1 VTLNNVGEERDIDF
15 LEIRRK
21 NMTSN
26 RIKEEVCVMA
36 IIQEAFDISPDI
48 MTKIL
53 TGEYKRIGGVVRFAV
68 GPHKGQIVKHL
79 EPVNL
84 KAAEEAKGIGVKALQ
99 FARNNKKAL
108 IIAGVGTGLA
118 VAGAGIYHKFKSR
131 EPKAVKK
138 FRLAL
143 KTYIDAIRIG
153 KLDVK
158 TIDDLME
165 ALETLKKH
173 KNYNNFSIQLST
185 EEFDVLVKKIYEYTM
200 KLAKDNAVELA
211 VDEQANSE
219 DAIIS
224 LQRYLNTQKRIFK
237 MVA

>member
-1 VTLNNVGEERDIDF
+1 
-15 LEIRRK
+15 
-21 NMTSN
+21 
-26 RIKEEVCVMA
+26 MA

-48 MTKIL
+48 MSKIL
-53 TGEYKRIGGVVRFAV
+53 TGEYKRIGGAVRFAV
-68 GPHKGQIVKHL
+68 GTHKGQIVKHL
-79 EPVNL
+79 KPVNL
-84 KAAEEAKGIGVKALQ
+84 KATEEAKGIGTKALQ

-108 IIAGVGTGLA
+108 IIAGVGTGLV

-143 KTYIDAIRIG
+143 KTYIDAIRVG
-153 KLDVK
+153 KLDVNA
-158 TIDDLME
+158 IDDLME

-185 EEFDVLVKKIYEYTM
+185 EEFDVLVNKIYEYTM
-200 KLAKDNAVELA
+200 KLAKDNAVELT
-211 VDEQANSE
+211 VDEQANLE